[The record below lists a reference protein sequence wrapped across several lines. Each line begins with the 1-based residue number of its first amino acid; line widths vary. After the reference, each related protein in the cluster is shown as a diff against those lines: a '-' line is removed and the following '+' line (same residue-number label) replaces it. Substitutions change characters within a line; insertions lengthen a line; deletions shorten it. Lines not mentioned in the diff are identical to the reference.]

1 VLIFFFLFQTE
12 YIYVLLGDNS
22 TSISLSNEYRM
33 GPYNNI
39 YGQIVAEQ
47 DVFGAR
53 WMKENANL
61 TMSKL
66 YTDSYNR
73 VLSSYGLISIM
84 PIANRE
90 ITLTNKTVLTA
101 NDIAFVRKASTLFG
115 IVAGYYIGKPTT
127 WNITEF
133 SPFLGNLNEIYS
145 NGGSE
150 IYQALP

>member
-1 VLIFFFLFQTE
+1 
-12 YIYVLLGDNS
+12 
-22 TSISLSNEYRM
+22 
-33 GPYNNI
+33 
-39 YGQIVAEQ
+39 
-47 DVFGAR
+47 
-53 WMKENANL
+53 
-61 TMSKL
+61 
-66 YTDSYNR
+66 
-73 VLSSYGLISIM
+73 M